1 MRSTRDPAADPV
13 SGETFCRLTL
23 LRGVGNMGP
32 AMNGNTFLRPE
43 QFRRFVYPYA
53 KALVSYIRSRGPWV
67 TMHSD
72 GNLMGILNQILD
84 IGPDILQSI
93 DPMAGIDIRRVKQIA
108 GGRMGLMGN
117 VQCSLLQDG
126 PEEQII
132 A

>member
-1 MRSTRDPAADPV
+1 
-13 SGETFCRLTL
+13 
-23 LRGVGNMGP
+23 
-32 AMNGNTFLRPE
+32 
-43 QFRRFVYPYA
+43 
-53 KALVSYIRSRGPWV
+53 
-67 TMHSD
+67 
-72 GNLMGILNQILD
+72 MGILNQILD